1 MQDICKKISYLVLI
15 SLGISCTS
23 QKREPTRIQQAII
36 DKAKENFVF
45 VEGGTF
51 IMGNNDVYKA
61 TEHQVT
67 LDSYSISK
75 YETTFKE
82 FDVYSELNGL
92 EKVAPNYRDSEELG
106 PEYGVQFEN
115 WHQAEAYCNWLGK
128 QLNLSL
134 GLPTEAQWEYA
145 ARSRGKDVEHA
156 TDSGKI
162 EGNFTEK
169 RNYKGSKVKV
179 GSYPPNP
186 LGIYDMSGGRPEWT
200 NDWFVSYEEGP
211 LVNPRY
217 DSIVF
222 SKKKMVRG
230 WHNLSYSVY
239 SRRGVRKPDN
249 YGSGV
254 GFRCACNQKTPIN

>member
-1 MQDICKKISYLVLI
+1 MRFLALIFCICFVV
-15 SLGISCTS
+15 ISCNS
-23 QKREPTRIQQAII
+23 QKQGTPEQQAILS
-36 DKAKENFVF
+36 KAKANFVF

-51 IMGNNDVYKA
+51 IMGNNNVYDA
-61 TEHQVT
+61 PEHKVT

-82 FDVYSELNGL
+82 FDVYSEIN
-92 EKVAPNYRDSEELG
+92 EKEKLASDYRDAEGFG
-106 PEYGVQFEN
+106 PKFGAKWMN
-115 WHQAEAYCNWLGK
+115 WHQADDYCKWLGT

-145 ARSRGKDVEHA
+145 ARSRGLNVEHA
-156 TDSGKI
+156 TDSGRI
-162 EGNFTEK
+162 EVGAYD
-169 RNYKGSKVKV
+169 NYGTDTPS
-179 GSYPPNP
+179 GYYPPNS
-186 LGIYDMSGGRPEWT
+186 LGLHDMSGGRPEWT

-230 WHNLSYSVY
+230 WHHLSYSVY

-254 GFRCACNQKTPIN
+254 GFRCACNQKTPINK